1 MKNKFK
7 NLFIFFFVNFMLTL
21 NVNSNEIFNF
31 DVTTVEILDNGNK
44 FKGYNRGT
52 ISTNDGIKIDADTFV
67 YEKSTNY
74 LNAKGNVVI
83 KDNIKNYIIYAD
95 EISYFKD
102 NEIIS
107 SNGNSKIINN
117 NQEIIADNIEY
128 NKLLN
133 IINAK
138 GKVEI
143 KDIKKLYSFRRRHF
157 VF

>member
-7 NLFIFFFVNFMLTL
+7 NLFIFLLVNFMLTL

-117 NQEIIADNIEY
+117 NQEIIADNIEHTVEST
-128 NKLLN
+128 KCAVQELEKAEKRQTRTC
-133 IINAK
+133 II
-138 GKVEI
+138 
-143 KDIKKLYSFRRRHF
+143 L
-157 VF
+157 